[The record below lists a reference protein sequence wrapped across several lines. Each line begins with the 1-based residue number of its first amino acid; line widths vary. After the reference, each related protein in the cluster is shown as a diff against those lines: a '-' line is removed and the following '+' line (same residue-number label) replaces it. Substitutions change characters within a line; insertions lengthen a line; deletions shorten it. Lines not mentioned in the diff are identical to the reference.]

1 MMTRPPIS
9 TLFPYTALFRSNL
22 GTQNN
27 VIGTASATNQ
37 VNTVSLRDDGGFDA
51 GTIDAATSITLSS
64 NGAVTQSGGL
74 TTPTLTLT
82 ANTGGSGGFTPNK
95 QNNADGTGGTTG
107 DG

>member
-27 VIGTASATNQ
+27 VIGTVSATNQ
-37 VNTVSLRDDGGFDA
+37 LDTVSLRDDGGFDA

-64 NGAVTQSGGL
+64 NGTVTQSGVV

-82 ANTGGSGGFTPNK
+82 ANTSEIGRASCREREKISGV
-95 QNNADGTGGTTG
+95 A
-107 DG
+107 